1 VGHVFFFGGFFSFFW
16 VQFFFLGANFFEI
29 FGCGFIFIFFE
40 NEISKILNKFLFFK
54 KIHWILTPSSSRQ
67 PKINKYIMEFFF
79 NKKFSF
85 HILLIA
91 KFG

>member
-1 VGHVFFFGGFFSFFW
+1 MDTSFLFLW
-16 VQFFFLGANFFEI
+16 AFFFFLGANFFEI
-29 FGCGFIFIFFE
+29 FGCGFFFFFE